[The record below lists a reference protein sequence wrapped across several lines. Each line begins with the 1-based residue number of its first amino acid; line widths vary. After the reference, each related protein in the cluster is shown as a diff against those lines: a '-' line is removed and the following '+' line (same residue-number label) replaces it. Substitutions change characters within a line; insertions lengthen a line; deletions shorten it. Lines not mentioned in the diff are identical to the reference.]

1 MRTLNEI
8 LVEMKALV
16 AELETHIGKPKT
28 EIKVKESDL
37 YFASLDSIGDDTF
50 VFTGAMDDNMNYG
63 AAQPTFR
70 VDDTISLSEINIS
83 AR

>member
-28 EIKVKESDL
+28 EVKESDL
-37 YFASLDSIGDDTF
+37 YFASLDSVGDTY
-50 VFTGAMDDNMNYG
+50 VLAGAMDDNMNYG
-63 AAQPTFR
+63 AAQP
-70 VDDTISLSEINIS
+70 VLHIDDSISLSEINIS

>member
-16 AELETHIGKPKT
+16 EELETHIGKPKT
-28 EIKVKESDL
+28 EVKESDL
-37 YFASLDSIGDDTF
+37 YFASLDSVGDTF
-50 VFTGAMDDNMNYG
+50 VLAGAMDDNMAFTYG
-63 AAQPTFR
+63 GAQPTLH
-70 VDDTISLSEINIS
+70 VDDNISLSEINIS

>member
-16 AELETHIGKPKT
+16 AELETHIGKPRT
-28 EIKVKESDL
+28 EVKESDL

-50 VFTGAMDDNMNYG
+50 VFTGAMDNNMNYG

>member
-16 AELETHIGKPKT
+16 QELETHIGKPKHN
-28 EIKVKESDL
+28 EENDIFV
-37 YFASLDSIGDDTF
+37 SLDDSY
-50 VFTGAMDDNMNYG
+50 VLAGAMDDNMNYG

-70 VDDTISLSEINIS
+70 IDDSISLSEINIS

>member
-28 EIKVKESDL
+28 EVKESDL
-37 YFASLDSIGDDTF
+37 YFASLDSVGDTY
-50 VFTGAMDDNMNYG
+50 VLAGAMDDNMNYG
-63 AAQPTFR
+63 AAQTTLHF
-70 VDDTISLSEINIS
+70 DDSVSLSEINLS
-83 AR
+83 VR

>member
-16 AELETHIGKPKT
+16 EELETHIGKPKT
-28 EIKVKESDL
+28 
-37 YFASLDSIGDDTF
+37 DDKDNNDIMISF
-50 VFTGAMDDNMNYG
+50 DDQYVLAGAMDDNMAFNFA
-63 AAQPTFR
+63 AAQPTLH

>member
-16 AELETHIGKPKT
+16 EELESHIGKPKPQ
-28 EIKVKESDL
+28 VKESDL
-37 YFASLDSIGDDTF
+37 YFASLDSVGDTY
-50 VFTGAMDDNMNYG
+50 VLAGAMDDNMNYG

-70 VDDTISLSEINIS
+70 IDDSISLSEINIS

>member
-16 AELETHIGKPKT
+16 EELETHIGKPKT
-28 EIKVKESDL
+28 
-37 YFASLDSIGDDTF
+37 DDNDIMISF
-50 VFTGAMDDNMNYG
+50 EDQYVLAGAMDDNMAFNFA
-63 AAQPTFR
+63 AAQPTLH

>member
-16 AELETHIGKPKT
+16 EELEAHIGKPKKD
-28 EIKVKESDL
+28 ENDIFVS
-37 YFASLDSIGDDTF
+37 FGDQYI
-50 VFTGAMDDNMNYG
+50 VSGAIDDNMNYNFA
-63 AAQPTFR
+63 AAQPTLH
-70 VDDTISLSEINIS
+70 VDDSISLSEINIS

>member
-28 EIKVKESDL
+28 DDSDIMISFEDQYVL
-37 YFASLDSIGDDTF
+37 A
-50 VFTGAMDDNMNYG
+50 GAMDDNMAFNFG
-63 AAQPTFR
+63 AAQPTLH